1 MSKSTKNFEI
11 FTHSYNEKM
20 MKVSMPKTCRELNL
34 GNFNLIEINEKHIH
48 NLENIV
54 ESMESP
60 IANSDIVGLD
70 LLCKSAKSK
79 NTKVILSGEGSDEM
93 FAGYLHIKN

>member
-1 MSKSTKNFEI
+1 
-11 FTHSYNEKM
+11 
-20 MKVSMPKTCRELNL
+20 
-34 GNFNLIEINEKHIH
+34 
-48 NLENIV
+48 
-54 ESMESP
+54 MESP

-93 FAGYLHIKN
+93 FAGYLHHQKLKNYVKLKIF